1 MKTTP
6 HIENPK
12 QQNESDPR
20 AQRRVRN
27 FPRTTQG
34 YQSATLVGN
43 CGTPAKFCGE
53 PAFFRLSNEYFAGE
67 AARSFA
73 ADAGVFAALLL
84 TTVLP
89 IVNGVE
95 AVATLIH
102 YVGVL

>member
-6 HIENPK
+6 HIQSHK
-12 QQNESDPR
+12 QRDESDPR
-20 AQRRVRN
+20 AQS
-27 FPRTTQG
+27 FPKIAQDYQG
-34 YQSATLVGN
+34 ATLVGN
-43 CGTPAKFCGE
+43 CGTPAKFCE
-53 PAFFRLSNEYFAGE
+53 PAFFRLSNEYFAEE

-84 TTVLP
+84 TAILP
-89 IVNGVE
+89 IVSGVE